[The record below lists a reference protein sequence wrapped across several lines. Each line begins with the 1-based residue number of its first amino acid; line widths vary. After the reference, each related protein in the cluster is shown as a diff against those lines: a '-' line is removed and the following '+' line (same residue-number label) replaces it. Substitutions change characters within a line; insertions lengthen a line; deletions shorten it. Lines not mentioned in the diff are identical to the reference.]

1 MTKKLSNKGNKL
13 AFIEGWLSIVVN
25 LFLFALKYWAGIVTG
40 SVAIIADAWHTLSDS
55 VTSVIVIVGAK
66 ASAKPPDKEHP
77 FGHGRAEIIGSIIIG
92 VLLAVVAFDFVIESV
107 HKLKGGETTVFGNFA
122 LIVTILSILMKEAMA
137 QYAFWAAKKTNS
149 KSLKADAWHHRSDA
163 FSSVVILIG
172 IFLGPYF
179 WWMDGAMGIIIAILL
194 FIGTYEILKDAIGT
208 LLGQDA
214 EPELINQIKKMAD
227 DCCDLKLYLHHFH
240 LHHYGNHQELTFH
253 IKLSGS
259 MSLEESHE
267 IATKLEEKIF
277 NKFNITSTIHMEP
290 IGKKSI
296 TNE

>member
-1 MTKKLSNKGNKL
+1 MVKKLSNKQNNL
-13 AFIEGWLSIVVN
+13 ALIEGWLSIIVN
-25 LFLFALKYWAGIVTG
+25 LLLFVLKYWAGIVTG

-55 VTSVIVIVGAK
+55 VTSIIVIIGAK

-92 VLLAVVAFDFVIESV
+92 VLLAVVAFEFIIESV
-107 HKLKGGETTVFGNFA
+107 NKLKGGETTEFGSIA
-122 LIVTILSILMKEAMA
+122 LIVTIISILLKEGMA

-179 WWMDGAMGIIIAILL
+179 WWMDGIMGIIIAILL

-208 LLGQDA
+208 MLGQDA
-214 EPELINQIKKMAD
+214 DPELIDKIKKMAD
-227 DCCDLKLYLHHFH
+227 NCCELKLYLHHFH
-240 LHHYGNHQELTFH
+240 LHNYGNHQELTFH
-253 IKLSGS
+253 IKMNGKIN
-259 MSLEESHE
+259 LEESHE
-267 IATKLEEKIF
+267 IATKLEEKLF
-277 NKFNITSTIHMEP
+277 NKFNITTTIHMEP
-290 IGKKSI
+290 IGKKNN
-296 TNE
+296 TA